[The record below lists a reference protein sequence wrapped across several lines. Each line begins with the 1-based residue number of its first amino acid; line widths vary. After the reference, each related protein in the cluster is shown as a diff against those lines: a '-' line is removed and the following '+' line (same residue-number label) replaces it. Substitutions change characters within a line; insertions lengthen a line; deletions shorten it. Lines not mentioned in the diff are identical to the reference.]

1 MSDCESASPLALEP
15 NGIMEEWRKIWGR
28 MEVWNIGRL
37 GNEVRR
43 LNPKFHHS
51 NIPTFQYFLIPS
63 FQLSNIRPFPH
74 SIIPMFHYSSQRGGL
89 KALRADP

>member
-1 MSDCESASPLALEP
+1 VKAEEGWN
-15 NGIMEEWRKIWGR
+15 NGIVEEWRKIWGR

-51 NIPTFQYFLIPS
+51 NIPLIP
-63 FQLSNIRPFPH
+63 
-74 SIIPMFHYSSQRGGL
+74 
-89 KALRADP
+89 AE